1 MGSRIMKVSG
11 MIALFTVGSASTM
24 MLVKAARLCLYLVAV
39 SSSPYRLA
47 AAAFSFAL
55 MLMLIITVA
64 FGISM
69 MVGILLYHLLN
80 VGFLYFPCFKILCC
94 LGFTRVSGIRIYL

>member
-1 MGSRIMKVSG
+1 MLWWYSMGSRIMKVSG

-24 MLVKAARLCLYLVAV
+24 MLVKAARMCLYLVAV
-39 SSSPYRLA
+39 SPSPYRLA
-47 AAAFSFAL
+47 AAAFSFAF

-69 MVGILLYHLLN
+69 MVGIVLDEA
-80 VGFLYFPCFKILCC
+80 VKRCKE
-94 LGFTRVSGIRIYL
+94 TSV